1 MALLTCSSPR
11 PTSNWGAQHL
21 HFQFYIKALLSD
33 IKASLFSNVLE
44 VEELTCPELEA
55 TCKTMD
61 TMPGLFF
68 FILMKI
74 YIWREDK
81 PIILHLI

>member
-1 MALLTCSSPR
+1 M
-11 PTSNWGAQHL
+11 
-21 HFQFYIKALLSD
+21 SD

-68 FILMKI
+68 F
-74 YIWREDK
+74 YFNED
-81 PIILHLI
+81 LHLEGR

>member
-68 FILMKI
+68 FLF
-74 YIWREDK
+74 
-81 PIILHLI
+81 